1 MVQSNLLK
9 AKIVA
14 SQISRK
20 ELAKRANISESTL
33 SAKING
39 KRSFTL
45 DEVEILCETL
55 NINADSEKCE
65 IFLHKASQ
73 N

>member
-1 MVQSNLLK
+1 MIQANLLK

-20 ELAKRANISESTL
+20 DLAKLANISESTL

-45 DEVEILCETL
+45 NEVEILCDAL
-55 NINADSEKCE
+55 GINTDSEKCE